1 MSTLTN
7 GHHGHEKPE
16 IITTES
22 PNGNGNRLANDSPS
36 SNSVDSPRYG
46 NIAEDHKM
54 PDTMPDHSKAAAE
67 IIARMSPE
75 EYALAEKKLL
85 RKLDFKLIPWMT
97 LLYLLSFI
105 DRVNVGAAK
114 LVGLT
119 TDLHLTSLQYS
130 NASMIFF
137 VSYVAFEVPSNL
149 VLKKLRPSRWIPF
162 TMLMLSIWVIV
173 GLVTNYEQLLAL
185 RFCLGLFESGLFPGL
200 NFYLTG
206 WYKRDEINRRCAFF
220 FGGAVLAGAF
230 GGIFG
235 YALSKMDG
243 VGGKAGW
250 SWIFIMEG
258 LLTFVVAVLSFWM
271 IHDWPDTAKFL
282 SPVERE
288 MVLGRLRQ
296 EQGLAS
302 EGGFT
307 WRVIKK
313 ALVDWKTYCLMLM
326 YIGAAE
332 PLYSGSLF
340 TPTII
345 AYLGKFTV
353 SQSLLLSTPPYV
365 LMFITTMGTAWLSDK
380 YQRRGFFLMGWSLVG
395 AIGYLLLLTI
405 PIRYPGGLYAAVFI
419 SSAAVGPLIATTIAW
434 TGNTFGNHYKKAV
447 SMGLVFSAGNSGGIV
462 SSQAYRNKDA
472 PRFLPGHGTALA
484 FCLLNFTMATILY
497 IGVKRENA
505 RRDAQY
511 GPAPRPDEV
520 QEFDDPE
527 YLHKWGL
534 QGMSRK
540 EIVELGDDHP
550 AYRYML

>member
-1 MSTLTN
+1 MSF
-7 GHHGHEKPE
+7 
-16 IITTES
+16 
-22 PNGNGNRLANDSPS
+22 PNGNEKHQITTASRRTSLDSHRYVANTEDS
-36 SNSVDSPRYG
+36 
-46 NIAEDHKM
+46 KM
-54 PDTMPDHSKAAAE
+54 PDTMPNHSKLAAE
-67 IIARMSPE
+67 TIARMTPE
-75 EYALAEKKLL
+75 EYADAEKKLL
-85 RKLDFKLIPWMT
+85 RKLDLKLIPWMT

-119 TDLHLTSLQYS
+119 TELHLNSLQYS

-137 VSYVAFEVPSNL
+137 VSYVVFEVPSNL
-149 VLKKLRPSRWIPF
+149 VLKKLRPSRWIPA
-162 TMLMLSIWVIV
+162 TMICWAIFQTCM
-173 GLVTNYEQLLAL
+173 GLVTNYGQLLAL

-235 YALSKMDG
+235 YALSKMNG
-243 VGGKAGW
+243 VGGKQGW
-250 SWIFIMEG
+250 AWIFIMEG
-258 LLTFVVAVLSFWM
+258 LLTFVVAVMSFWM
-271 IHDWPDTAKFL
+271 IHDWPDTARFL

-288 MVLGRLRQ
+288 MVLVRLKQ

-302 EGGFT
+302 EGGFN
-307 WRVIKK
+307 WRVIRK

-345 AYLGKFTV
+345 SYLGKFTI

-365 LMFITTMGTAWLSDK
+365 LMFFTTMTTAWLSDK

-395 AIGYLLLLTI
+395 ATGYLMLLTI
-405 PIRYPGGLYAAVFI
+405 PIKYPGALYFAVFV
-419 SSAAVGPLIATTIAW
+419 SSSAVGPLIATTIAW

-447 SMGLVFSAGNSGGIV
+447 AMGMVFSAGNSGGIV

-484 FCLLNFTMATILY
+484 FCLLNFTMAVILY
-497 IGVKRENA
+497 LGVKKENQ
-505 RRDAQY
+505 RRNDKF

-520 QEFDDPE
+520 QEYEDPE
-527 YLHKWGL
+527 YQVRWGL

-540 EIVELGDDHP
+540 EVVELGDDHP
-550 AYRYML
+550 AFRYIL

>member
-1 MSTLTN
+1 MS
-7 GHHGHEKPE
+7 HHHPIDEKGA
-16 IITTES
+16 IS
-22 PNGNGNRLANDSPS
+22 HVHGNGNGHLGTAQFTNANGSRASLDSHRYVA
-36 SNSVDSPRYG
+36 NTEDS
-46 NIAEDHKM
+46 KM
-54 PDTMPDHSKAAAE
+54 PDTMPNHSHEAAE
-67 IIARMSPE
+67 AIARLTPE
-75 EYALAEKKLL
+75 EYAAMEKRLL

-119 TDLHLTSLQYS
+119 TELHLSSLQYS

-162 TMLMLSIWVIV
+162 TMICWAIFQTCM
-173 GLVTNYEQLLAL
+173 GLVTTYGQLLAL

-235 YALSKMDG
+235 YALSKMNG
-243 VGGKAGW
+243 VGGKQGW
-250 SWIFIMEG
+250 AWIFIIEG
-258 LLTFVVAVLSFWM
+258 LITLVAGVLSFWM

-282 SPVERE
+282 TPLERE
-288 MVLGRLRQ
+288 MVLVRLKQ

-302 EGGFT
+302 EGKFT

-313 ALVDWKTYCLMLM
+313 ALVDWKTYCFMLM

-332 PLYSGSLF
+332 PLYSLF

-345 AYLGKFTV
+345 AYLGKF
-353 SQSLLLSTPPYV
+353 SIEQSLLLSTPPYV
-365 LMFITTMGTAWLSDK
+365 LMFITTMGTAFLSDK
-380 YQRRGFFLMGWSLVG
+380 FHRRGFFLMGWSLVG
-395 AIGYLLLLTI
+395 AIGYLMLLTI
-405 PIRYPGGLYAAVFI
+405 PIRYPGALYFAVFVA
-419 SSAAVGPLIATTIAW
+419 SAAVGPLIATTIAW

-447 SMGLVFSAGNSGGIV
+447 AMGLVFSAGNSGGIV
-462 SSQAYRNKDA
+462 SSQAYRDKDK

-484 FCLLNFTMATILY
+484 FCLLNCTMATIMY
-497 IGVKRENA
+497 FGVRRENK
-505 RRDAQY
+505 RRDEMY
-511 GPAPRPDEV
+511 GPPPRPDEV
-520 QEFDDPE
+520 QEFEDPE
-527 YLHKWGL
+527 YQRKWGL
-534 QGMSRK
+534 QGMTRA

-550 AYRYML
+550 AFRYIL